1 MHDWYLPTHMMR
13 AYFLRVSKPWRA
25 DLVHGSYLLHR
36 RLRVLLQVLKDNM
49 KRRSVLEGALIT
61 IRMLTANLPD
71 DVHVMLPEYLG
82 IAAKVMACSE
92 LSLVGL
98 FSTLSAA
105 ADPAEACDVV
115 PCRASKDCLRLR
127 WLVQNHP

>member
-1 MHDWYLPTHMMR
+1 M
-13 AYFLRVSKPWRA
+13 
-25 DLVHGSYLLHR
+25 
-36 RLRVLLQVLKDNM
+36 LLQVLKDNM

-82 IAAKVMACSE
+82 IAAKVMACSY

-98 FSTLSAA
+98 FSTLPAA

-115 PCRASKDCLRLR
+115 PCRASKVCLRSEMVGAKPRMTDIHL
-127 WLVQNHP
+127 HI